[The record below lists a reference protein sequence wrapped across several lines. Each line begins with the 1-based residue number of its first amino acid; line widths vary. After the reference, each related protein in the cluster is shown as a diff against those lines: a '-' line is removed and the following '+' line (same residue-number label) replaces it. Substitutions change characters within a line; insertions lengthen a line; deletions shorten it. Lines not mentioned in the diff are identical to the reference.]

1 MEEVNTIK
9 KTNGK
14 SSPHVIE
21 IERQYSVLPPFL
33 TITERLFSIAEIA
46 LEFEEMRKE
55 IERLAQ
61 EKSTLQK
68 IDDLN
73 QKEIIET
80 KKELESMLSIK
91 QQYRVVEK
99 ALDNKTKENNKL
111 KRDLTQER
119 SNKAK
124 AERTL
129 SHAKQE
135 LATLDRRFKT

>member
-14 SSPHVIE
+14 SNPHVIE

-55 IERLAQ
+55 IERLTR

-68 IDDLN
+68 MDDL
-73 QKEIIET
+73 KDR
-80 KKELESMLSIK
+80 KS
-91 QQYRVVEK
+91 VV
-99 ALDNKTKENNKL
+99 
-111 KRDLTQER
+111 
-119 SNKAK
+119 
-124 AERTL
+124 
-129 SHAKQE
+129 
-135 LATLDRRFKT
+135 

>member
-14 SSPHVIE
+14 SNPHVIE

-55 IERLAQ
+55 IERLAR

-68 IDDLN
+68 MDDLN
-73 QKEIIET
+73 QKEIKEI

-99 ALDNKTKENNKL
+99 ALDNKNEG
-111 KRDLTQER
+111 
-119 SNKAK
+119 
-124 AERTL
+124 
-129 SHAKQE
+129 KQQ
-135 LATLDRRFKT
+135 AQT